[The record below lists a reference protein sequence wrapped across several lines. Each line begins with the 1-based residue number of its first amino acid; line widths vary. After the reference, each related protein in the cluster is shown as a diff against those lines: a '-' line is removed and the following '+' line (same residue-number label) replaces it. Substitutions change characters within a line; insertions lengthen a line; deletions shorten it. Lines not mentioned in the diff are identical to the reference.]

1 VIRPATHDDAA
12 AIASVYGPYVVGT
25 VASFEEVPPT
35 TDEVAARMDLRLPW
49 LVADVE
55 GVVGYAYAGPHHGRA
70 GYRWAVNVSVYLAAE
85 ARGRGLGRALY
96 EALLPVLGRLGYVHA
111 FAGIALPNDASVGLH
126 EAVGFLPI
134 GVYRSVGFKFGAWH
148 DVGWWQLQL
157 AEPPAHPA
165 EPSVWD
171 GRLS

>member
-1 VIRPATHDDAA
+1 MIRPATHADAA
-12 AIASVYGPYVVGT
+12 AIAGVYAPYVLGT
-25 VASFEEVPPT
+25 VASFEEDPPSGG
-35 TDEVAARMDLRLPW
+35 EVAARMDLRMPW

-96 EALLPVLGRLGYVHA
+96 GGLLPVLRRLGYVQA

-126 EAVGFLPI
+126 EAVGFAPI
-134 GVYRSVGFKFGAWH
+134 GVYRSVGYKFGAWH
-148 DVGWWQLQL
+148 DVGWWQLPL
-157 AEPPAHPA
+157 TDPAVDPA
-165 EPSVWD
+165 EPSAWD
-171 GRLS
+171 GTL